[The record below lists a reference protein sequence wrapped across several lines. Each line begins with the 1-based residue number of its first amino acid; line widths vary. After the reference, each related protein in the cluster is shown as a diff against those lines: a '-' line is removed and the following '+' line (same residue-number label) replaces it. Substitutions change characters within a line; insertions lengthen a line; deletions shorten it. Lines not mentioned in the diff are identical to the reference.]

1 MLPENADCWVWLQTH
16 WLKMWV
22 GQEKALESALLTI
35 AAGGTCTLWSV
46 RTTIPDEGAGG
57 VSFPGAAGGCTPLHI
72 SSIHGT
78 QAGRTPVLALLAS
91 PCRFQQL
98 SHLAES

>member
-1 MLPENADCWVWLQTH
+1 M
-16 WLKMWV
+16 
-22 GQEKALESALLTI
+22 QEKALESALLTI
-35 AAGGTCTLWSV
+35 AAGGACTLWSV

-57 VSFPGAAGGCTPLHI
+57 VSFPGALGGCSPLHI

-78 QAGRTPVLALLAS
+78 QAVRRTPVLALLAH

>member
-1 MLPENADCWVWLQTH
+1 MQTAGSGCKH
-16 WLKMWV
+16 IDLKCGWGGV
-22 GQEKALESALLTI
+22 QEKALESALLTI
-35 AAGGTCTLWSV
+35 AAGGACTLWSV

-57 VSFPGAAGGCTPLHI
+57 VSFPGALRGCSPLHI

-78 QAGRTPVLALLAS
+78 QAVRRTPVLALLAH